1 MEIKLKYEQDK
12 EVNIDKYYEFI
23 MEFIKKKKRKQNKIV
38 NIDGK
43 DYLLKIIFEKG
54 SLFLNF
60 ENFDP
65 IEIRY
70 PPLIVIFPN
79 EKKNNII
86 YNYNQLIE
94 YFKYYKIDQEK
105 AYFFD
110 SYDYYDINIKCF
122 SQISNKI
129 YSISIVYKE
138 TLEDIFN
145 NVNNLRKI
153 DYSIYFQGDNINI
166 EINKLGKYFKFYIDE
181 SNIDEN
187 KKFLFLYDEYRGEF
201 IATINN
207 TLKYSNELFIT
218 GLHGIGKSISLIC
231 LKFYKLLEIN
241 KFVYYN
247 IDTLEARN
255 EWKNIIEYE
264 TCFIFDTIK
273 DFNEAFQNVNIKN
286 SKNYMEMIFNIIK
299 YTKNNNYSNSVCFI
313 IDQFDTN
320 KKENRLILE
329 KIRSLFKSDTD
340 KSKLIVCSTINDET
354 VRNDIL
360 MQFKIVINENDNYI
374 YNYLVFDKIIEMK
387 INDSKLSRDIAIFN
401 YFPIFVKQFED
412 SKDANETENKIIKYI
427 EEDLKK
433 FWGKK
438 NVNDYLYAINSIQ
451 NNIKKIIDSNDLYN
465 YEKYFSFKYFRIYK
479 ITIKNIRDL
488 RDLFDIEIR
497 QDDIDKYIINYSFLF
512 MEFILKIMKKKEYKR
527 QLNNTEMKFFEKNSE
542 KGNIFEFCLEMFF
555 IENKLLKIFESQFE
569 KIDIIINIFSPF
581 NILRETK
588 NKEYVEYYSK
598 TKETIANTNDDQ
610 VILFCFDEDK
620 VKRIDFL
627 ILIKKTKTAIGIQ
640 ASIHKEKKDL
650 IPFYNKK
657 TIKNDFSQIIK
668 QFKEVYNEDIEH
680 FYLYFFLYEN
690 TNTFQELEN
699 NYYANGLDFLLF
711 DPFSK
716 ENKFKELNIKEKKTK
731 NLEKIKLL
739 LNPEKDYEGDETLNQ
754 TVEEELRNFNDNLS
768 DYKDEIYNSIL
779 AIRKKRKYEVSD
791 INSLYIKDLYINKNF
806 NDYLSKKHMIYKY
819 TISDEGEITKFVPS
833 FPIANNKFIAFIRI
847 IEKDKDFVI
856 DASSKEMNVINLKEN
871 SPINLKL
878 EYNLSNLCKIIYFK
892 LKSNKKLNN

>member
-680 FYLYFFLYEN
+680 FYLYFF
-690 TNTFQELEN
+690 
-699 NYYANGLDFLLF
+699 
-711 DPFSK
+711 
-716 ENKFKELNIKEKKTK
+716 
-731 NLEKIKLL
+731 
-739 LNPEKDYEGDETLNQ
+739 
-754 TVEEELRNFNDNLS
+754 
-768 DYKDEIYNSIL
+768 
-779 AIRKKRKYEVSD
+779 
-791 INSLYIKDLYINKNF
+791 
-806 NDYLSKKHMIYKY
+806 
-819 TISDEGEITKFVPS
+819 
-833 FPIANNKFIAFIRI
+833 FI
-847 IEKDKDFVI
+847 
-856 DASSKEMNVINLKEN
+856 
-871 SPINLKL
+871 
-878 EYNLSNLCKIIYFK
+878 
-892 LKSNKKLNN
+892 